1 MDITAYATPAPNA
14 PLAPFVFSQ
23 REVGAHDILID
34 IKFAGICHSD
44 IHQAHEEWGAAI
56 FPMVPGHEIAGVVT
70 QVGNAVT
77 KFKIGDHAGVGVFV
91 DTCRTCRNCK
101 AALEQYC
108 LGHMVLTYNGVE
120 ADLATP
126 TYGGYST
133 HIVVDENYGLV
144 IPANL
149 PLDIAAPLLCAGI
162 TLYSPLRYWQAGPGK
177 RVGIMGLGGLGHMG
191 VKIAHAMGADVT
203 LISHSPGKEE
213 DARRLGADNFILS
226 SDTKAMKSARNS
238 FDLIINTISADIE
251 LDRYLSLIALH
262 GTMCVVGLPEKPLS
276 IGAFAL
282 TGQRRS
288 LAGSNIGGI
297 AENQEM
303 LNFCA
308 EHGFG
313 SDIEVIAI
321 QQVNEAWERVL
332 KSDVRYRFVID
343 TESLNA

>member
-1 MDITAYATPAPNA
+1 
-14 PLAPFVFSQ
+14 
-23 REVGAHDILID
+23 
-34 IKFAGICHSD
+34 
-44 IHQAHEEWGAAI
+44 
-56 FPMVPGHEIAGVVT
+56 
-70 QVGNAVT
+70 
-77 KFKIGDHAGVGVFV
+77 
-91 DTCRTCRNCK
+91 
-101 AALEQYC
+101 
-108 LGHMVLTYNGVE
+108 
-120 ADLATP
+120 
-126 TYGGYST
+126 
-133 HIVVDENYGLV
+133 LV

-226 SDTKAMKSARNS
+226 SDSKTMKSARNS

-276 IGAFAL
+276 VSAFAL

-313 SDIEVIAI
+313 SDVEVIAV

-343 TESLNA
+343 TGSLTA